1 MPQLPKLRALL
12 ILAGALAF
20 SQSCLVLTLNPAYT
34 EDTLTWDA
42 NLLGTWHDT
51 EDNVIV
57 QIERG
62 EWRSYRIRYEHPI
75 EKGDLTGYLTAIG
88 EDRYFDVMPIRGEDR
103 GSFLVPVHAVL
114 RVSLRGDTLQVTPL
128 SYDWFADRARASRTI
143 PGLAVTRDQ
152 KENVLITSPATR
164 LRTWLGAQ
172 GADGAMFGASATF
185 TRK

>member
-1 MPQLPKLRALL
+1 MLVAAVCLSPA
-12 ILAGALAF
+12 
-20 SQSCLVLTLNPAYT
+20 CLVLTLHPTYT
-34 EDTLTWDA
+34 EDALAWEP
-42 NLLGTWHDT
+42 NLLGIWHDT

-128 SYDWFADRARASRTI
+128 SYDWFADRARANRTI

-152 KENVLITSPATR
+152 KENVLITSPASR

-172 GADGAMFGASATF
+172 AADGEMFGASATF